1 MLVWVIIPWAL
12 PLLPEGRAAPGHRL
26 CSAQNRC
33 AVGSGGLAGVPG
45 ILVPSGN
52 RGSRKGAQVVPE
64 GGGRAGFWG
73 VVYSLG
79 KAERT
84 RQGL

>member
-12 PLLPEGRAAPGHRL
+12 PLLPEGRAAPWPSPVLSPEPVR
-26 CSAQNRC
+26 
-33 AVGSGGLAGVPG
+33 SGGLAGVPG